1 MRTCDQAEAA
11 ADGLHNGG
19 GGAHHAPGAAY
30 MHTQDPSPETAP
42 LRTSGRRQFL
52 GSAAVAMAAA
62 LPARAAEPSPPAAPP
77 GMRSPGLSF
86 LNPPY
91 GLPSPFEKKVVRKL
105 PDSPAAFPTA
115 TRTPLQDLLG
125 TITPNGLFFERHHAG
140 VPTIDPDAHRLMLHG
155 LVDRPLVFTMSELMR
170 FPSVTRVHFLECSGN
185 SAAEWARPSGKTAQ
199 DVHGLLSCAEWT
211 GVPLAVLLQ
220 EAGVQPEG
228 RWILAEGADAAAMT
242 RSVPIE
248 KALKD
253 ALVVY
258 GQNGERLRPEQGY
271 PLRLLLPGFE
281 GNMNIKWLRRLKVG
295 RTPFQTR
302 EETSKYTDLMPDGS
316 ARQFTFGMDAKSV
329 ITSPSGMQQLGPHGF
344 HEISGLAWTG
354 NGRIRTV
361 DVSVDGGRSWRE
373 AVLQEPVQSMALT
386 RFRLP
391 WSWSGEPAVLQSR
404 AVDEAG
410 YVQPTRDALI
420 AKRGLNSTYHYNGI
434 QSWAVAANGE
444 VRNVHA

>member
-1 MRTCDQAEAA
+1 
-11 ADGLHNGG
+11 
-19 GGAHHAPGAAY
+19 
-30 MHTQDPSPETAP
+30 
-42 LRTSGRRQFL
+42 
-52 GSAAVAMAAA
+52 
-62 LPARAAEPSPPAAPP
+62 
-77 GMRSPGLSF
+77 
-86 LNPPY
+86 
-91 GLPSPFEKKVVRKL
+91 
-105 PDSPAAFPTA
+105 
-115 TRTPLQDLLG
+115 
-125 TITPNGLFFERHHAG
+125 
-140 VPTIDPDAHRLMLHG
+140 
-155 LVDRPLVFTMSELMR
+155 
-170 FPSVTRVHFLECSGN
+170 
-185 SAAEWARPSGKTAQ
+185 
-199 DVHGLLSCAEWT
+199 
-211 GVPLAVLLQ
+211 
-220 EAGVQPEG
+220 
-228 RWILAEGADAAAMT
+228 
-242 RSVPIE
+242 
-248 KALKD
+248 
-253 ALVVY
+253 
-258 GQNGERLRPEQGY
+258 
-271 PLRLLLPGFE
+271 
-281 GNMNIKWLRRLKVG
+281 
-295 RTPFQTR
+295 
-302 EETSKYTDLMPDGS
+302 LMPDGS